1 MMVQPPYAFALRIA
15 FLSIK
20 VLTLKDMIQVQ
31 VKFDY
36 SLKTLMKWPNF
47 HFASSGKRTLKLLSM

>member
-1 MMVQPPYAFALRIA
+1 
-15 FLSIK
+15 
-20 VLTLKDMIQVQ
+20 MIQVQ

-47 HFASSGKRTLKLLSM
+47 HFASSGKRPLKLLSMQYLGTYTYIDWIKYCADNIGWF